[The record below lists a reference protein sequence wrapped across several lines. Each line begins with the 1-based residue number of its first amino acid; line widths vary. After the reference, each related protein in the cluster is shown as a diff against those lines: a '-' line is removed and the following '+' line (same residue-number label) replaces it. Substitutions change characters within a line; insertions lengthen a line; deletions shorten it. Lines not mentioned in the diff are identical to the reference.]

1 MPAPDLPPG
10 GSAAALGSCSAGLRR
25 RRTDLYLAR
34 SRPFFTQQKM
44 TVETAPETRTFQ
56 AEVSRLL
63 DIVAH
68 SLYSEK
74 EIFLRELISNASDAC
89 DRLRY
94 AALTEPNLAEGD
106 ANYRVVLTPVK
117 SSRTLTV
124 ADNGIGMNRDELIE
138 NLGTIARSGTAAFMS
153 QLTGDDKKD
162 MSLIGQ
168 FGVGFYSSFMV
179 ADKVEVLSRKAGD
192 SEGWRWTSDG
202 QGSFTVEPAANVPRG
217 ARITLHMREGDDE
230 YLDPFRL
237 RQIVSR
243 YSDHIALPIVLADG
257 NKEETINKAS
267 ALWTRPRSE
276 ITEDQYKEFYHHVGH
291 GFDDPWLTIHARAEG
306 VLEYTLLLFVP
317 SQKPF
322 DLFDPERKSRLKLY
336 IRRVFITDEGTE
348 LLPAYLRFIRGIVDS
363 EDLPLNISREML
375 QSNPM
380 VARMR
385 QQLTRRVLTDLGKKA
400 NEAPEEYANFWDAF
414 GAVLKEGLY
423 EDREQRDTLLPL
435 ARFRSTTRD
444 GFVSLDEYVEAMR
457 PGQEAIYT
465 ITGDN
470 LELLKMSPQL
480 EGFRA
485 RGVEVLLM
493 TDPIDEFWIPAIGSY
508 KEKPFK
514 SATRGGIDLEK
525 ITPSEERQEEKPE
538 APAKL
543 ASLIA
548 IFKLALGDA
557 VKDVRSSERLTD
569 SAVCLVADEG
579 DIDMHLER
587 LLKQHRQLDT
597 AAKRILELNPR
608 HRLIERLA
616 ASVGETGASDQ
627 LSEFAFLLLD
637 QARIVEGEQLPDP
650 PAFARRLASLLER
663 GLPTPA

>member
-1 MPAPDLPPG
+1 MTEQTTEQAP
-10 GSAAALGSCSAGLRR
+10 
-25 RRTDLYLAR
+25 
-34 SRPFFTQQKM
+34 
-44 TVETAPETRTFQ
+44 PETRTFQ

-94 AALTEPNLAEGD
+94 AALTEPALAEGD

-124 ADNGIGMNRDELIE
+124 ADNGIGMNHDELVE

-153 QLTGDDKKD
+153 QLTGDSKKD

-168 FGVGFYSSFMV
+168 FGVGFYSAFMA

-192 SEGWRWTSDG
+192 SEGWRWVSDG
-202 QGSFTVEPAANVPRG
+202 KGSFTIEPAANVPRG
-217 ARITLHMREGDDE
+217 ARITLHLREGDEE
-230 YLDPFRL
+230 YLEPQRL
-237 RQIVSR
+237 KQIVKT

-257 NKEETINKAS
+257 NKEETVNSAS
-267 ALWTRPRSE
+267 ALWTRPRAE
-276 ITEDQYKEFYHHVGH
+276 ITAEQYKEFYHHVGH
-291 GFDDPWLTIHARAEG
+291 GFDEPWLTLHARAEG
-306 VLEYTLLLFVP
+306 VLEYTYLLFVP

-322 DLFDPERKSRLKLY
+322 DLFDPERKPRVKLY
-336 IRRVFITDEGTE
+336 VRRVFITDEGTD
-348 LLPAYLRFIRGIVDS
+348 LLPAYLRFIKGIVDS

-380 VARMR
+380 VARIR
-385 QQLTRRVLTDLGKKA
+385 QQLTRRVLSELAKKA
-400 NEAPEEYANFWDAF
+400 SEATEEYAKFWDNF

-435 ARFRSTTRD
+435 ARFRSTARD
-444 GFVSLDEYVEAMR
+444 GLISLDDYIAAMR

-470 LELLKMSPQL
+470 LDLLKKSPQI

-485 RGVEVLLM
+485 RGVEVLLL
-493 TDPIDEFWIPAIGSY
+493 TDPIDEFWLPSVGTF

-514 SATRGGIDLEK
+514 SATRGGVDLDK
-525 ITPSEERQEEKPE
+525 VAPPDDRKDAAERPE
-538 APAKL
+538 SPAKL

-557 VKDVRSSERLTD
+557 VKDVRGSERLTD

-587 LLKQHRQLDT
+587 LLKQHRQLDS

-608 HRLIERLA
+608 HRLIERLSG
-616 ASVGETGASDQ
+616 SVGESGMSEL
-627 LSEFAFLLLD
+627 LSEFAWLLLD

-650 PAFARRLASLLER
+650 PAFARRLATLLER
-663 GLPTPA
+663 GLSAT

>member
-1 MPAPDLPPG
+1 MTEQI
-10 GSAAALGSCSAGLRR
+10 AA
-25 RRTDLYLAR
+25 
-34 SRPFFTQQKM
+34 
-44 TVETAPETRTFQ
+44 ETRTFQ

-68 SLYSEK
+68 SLYSDK

-94 AALTEPNLAEGD
+94 AAVTEPSLAEGD

-124 ADNGIGMNRDELIE
+124 ADNGTGMNHDELIE
-138 NLGTIARSGTAAFMS
+138 NLGTIARSGTAAFLKELS
-153 QLTGDDKKD
+153 GDAKPD

-168 FGVGFYSSFMV
+168 FGVGFYSAFMV
-179 ADKVEVLSRKAGD
+179 ADRVEVLSRKAGED
-192 SEGWRWTSDG
+192 EGWRWVSDG
-202 QGSFTVEPAANVPRG
+202 QGSFTVEPAPNVPRG

-230 YLDPFRL
+230 FLEPHRL
-237 RQIVSR
+237 RQIVKT

-257 NKEETINKAS
+257 NKEATINTAS

-276 ITEDQYKEFYHHVGH
+276 ITPEQYKEFYHHVGH
-291 GFDDPWLTIHARAEG
+291 GFDEPWLTVHARAEG
-306 VLEYTLLLFVP
+306 VLEYTYLLFVP

-322 DLFDPERKSRLKLY
+322 DLFDPERKPRVKLY
-336 IRRVFITDEGTE
+336 VRRVFITDEGTE
-348 LLPAYLRFIRGIVDS
+348 LLPGYLRFIKGIVDS
-363 EDLPLNISREML
+363 EDLPLNVSREML
-375 QSNPM
+375 QANPM

-385 QQLTRRVLTDLGKKA
+385 QQLTRRVLTELAKKA
-400 NEAPEEYANFWDAF
+400 SEAPEEYAKFWDAF

-423 EDREQRDTLLPL
+423 EDREQRETLLPL

-444 GFVSLDEYVEAMR
+444 GLLSLDDYLAAMK

-465 ITGDN
+465 ITGDT
-470 LELLKMSPQL
+470 LDLLKKSPQL

-485 RGVEVLLM
+485 RGVEVLLL
-493 TDPIDEFWIPAIGSY
+493 TDPIDEFWVSAIATY
-508 KEKPFK
+508 NEKPFK
-514 SATRGGIDLEK
+514 SVTRGGADLDK
-525 ITPSEERQEEKPE
+525 IAPPDDAE
-538 APAKL
+538 ATADQYEPPAKL

-569 SAVCLVADEG
+569 SAVCLVAEEG

-587 LLKQHRQLDT
+587 LLKQHRQLDS

-616 ASVGETGASDQ
+616 ASVGDTGASEQ
-627 LSEFAFLLLD
+627 LSEFAWLLLD

-650 PAFARRLASLLER
+650 PAFARRLAALLER
-663 GLPTPA
+663 GLPEAA

>member
-1 MPAPDLPPG
+1 MP
-10 GSAAALGSCSAGLRR
+10 
-25 RRTDLYLAR
+25 
-34 SRPFFTQQKM
+34 Q
-44 TVETAPETRTFQ
+44 ETRTFQ

-94 AALTEPNLAEGD
+94 AAITEPNLIEGD
-106 ANYRVVLTPVK
+106 ADYRVVLTPVK
-117 SSRTLTV
+117 SSKVLTV
-124 ADNGIGMNRDELIE
+124 ADNGIGMNHDELVE
-138 NLGTIARSGTAAFMS
+138 NLGTIARSGTAAFMRD
-153 QLTGDDKKD
+153 LTGDERKD

-168 FGVGFYSSFMV
+168 FGVGFYSAFMV
-179 ADKVEVLSRKAGD
+179 ADKVEVVSRKAGD
-192 SEGWRWTSDG
+192 EQGWRWESDG
-202 QGSFTVEPAANVPRG
+202 KGEFTIEPEPNLKRG
-217 ARITLHMREGDDE
+217 TRITLHIREGDEE
-230 YLDPFRL
+230 YLEPHRL
-237 RQIVSR
+237 RQIVKT

-257 NKEETINKAS
+257 GKEETINTAS
-267 ALWTRPRSE
+267 ALWTRPRGE
-276 ITEDQYKEFYHHVGH
+276 ITEEQYKEFYHHVGH
-291 GFDDPWLTIHARAEG
+291 SFDAPWLTLHARAEG
-306 VLEYTLLLFVP
+306 MVEYTYLLFVP
-317 SQKPF
+317 DSKPF
-322 DLFDPERKSRLKLY
+322 DLFEPERKTQVKLY
-336 IRRVFITDEGTE
+336 VRRVFITDEGTE
-348 LLPAYLRFIRGIVDS
+348 LLPPYLRFLRGVVDS

-385 QQLTRRVLTDLGKKA
+385 QQLTRRVLGELRKKA
-400 NEAPEEYANFWDAF
+400 TDAPEEYAKFWDNF

-423 EDREQRDTLLPL
+423 EDREQRDTLLGL

-444 GFVSLDEYVEAMR
+444 GWVSLDEYVEAMR

-470 LELLKMSPQL
+470 LDLVRQSPQL

-493 TDPIDEFWIPAIGSY
+493 TDPIDEFWVTAIGTY

-514 SATRGGIDLEK
+514 STTRGGVDLDK
-525 ITPSEERQEEKPE
+525 IATEGDKPAEDKPE
-538 APAKL
+538 PPAKL
-543 ASLIA
+543 GSLIA

-557 VKDVRSSERLTD
+557 VKDVRSSARLTD

-579 DIDMHLER
+579 DMDMRLER
-587 LLKQHRQLDT
+587 LLKAHRQLDT
-597 AAKRILELNPR
+597 AAKRILEINPN

-627 LSEFAFLLLD
+627 LSEFAWLLLD

-650 PAFARRLASLLER
+650 PAFARRLALLLER
-663 GLPTPA
+663 GLPAA

>member
-1 MPAPDLPPG
+1 
-10 GSAAALGSCSAGLRR
+10 
-25 RRTDLYLAR
+25 
-34 SRPFFTQQKM
+34 M
-44 TVETAPETRTFQ
+44 TVQTAPETRSFQ

-117 SSRTLTV
+117 SSRTLTI

-153 QLTGDDKKD
+153 QLTGDAGKD

-202 QGSFTVEPAANVPRG
+202 QGSFTVEPAANLPRG
-217 ARITLHMREGDDE
+217 ARITLHMREGEEE

-237 RQIVSR
+237 RQIVTR

-257 NKEETINKAS
+257 NKEETINRAS

-336 IRRVFITDEGTE
+336 VRRVFITDEGTE
-348 LLPAYLRFIRGIVDS
+348 LLPAYLRFVRGIVDS

-375 QSNPM
+375 QSNPT
-380 VARMR
+380 VSRIR
-385 QQLTRRVLTDLGKKA
+385 QQLTRRVLTELGKKA
-400 NEAPEEYANFWDAF
+400 TEAPEEYAKFWDNF

-435 ARFRSTTRD
+435 ARFHSTTRD
-444 GFVSLDEYVEAMR
+444 GLVSLDQYVEAMR
-457 PGQEAIYT
+457 PGQDAIYT

-470 LELLKMSPQL
+470 LDLLKKSPQL

-485 RGVEVLLM
+485 RGVEVLLL
-493 TDPIDEFWIPAIGSY
+493 TDPIDEFWVSSVATY

-514 SATRGGIDLEK
+514 SATRGGIDLDK
-525 ITPSEERQEEKPE
+525 ITAPEEKDATENKPE
-538 APAKL
+538 PPAKL

-557 VKDVRSSERLTD
+557 VKDVRGSDRLTD

-616 ASVGETGASDQ
+616 ASVGEIGASDQ
-627 LSEFAFLLLD
+627 LSEFAWLLLD

-663 GLPTPA
+663 GLPTAA

>member
-1 MPAPDLPPG
+1 M
-10 GSAAALGSCSAGLRR
+10 
-25 RRTDLYLAR
+25 
-34 SRPFFTQQKM
+34 TQ
-44 TVETAPETRTFQ
+44 ETRTFQ

-94 AALTEPNLAEGD
+94 AAITEPTLIEGD

-117 SSRTLTV
+117 SSKTLTI
-124 ADNGIGMNRDELIE
+124 ADNGTGMNHDELVE
-138 NLGTIARSGTAAFMS
+138 NLGTIARSGTAAFMKELS
-153 QLTGDDKKD
+153 GDAKKD

-168 FGVGFYSSFMV
+168 FGVGFYSAFMV
-179 ADKVEVLSRKAGD
+179 ADKVEVLSRKAG
-192 SEGWRWTSDG
+192 EEQGWRWTSDG
-202 QGSFTVEPAANVPRG
+202 KGEFTIEPEPNLNRG
-217 ARITLHMREGDDE
+217 TRITLHMREGDEE
-230 YLDPFRL
+230 YLEPHRL
-237 RQIVSR
+237 RQIVKR

-257 NKEETINKAS
+257 NKEDALNTAS
-267 ALWTRPRSE
+267 ALWTRPRNE
-276 ITEDQYKEFYHHVGH
+276 ITEEQYKEFYHHVGH
-291 GFDDPWLTIHARAEG
+291 GFDSPWLTLHARAEG
-306 VLEYTLLLFVP
+306 VVEYTYLLFIP
-317 SQKPF
+317 ETKPF
-322 DLFDPERKSRLKLY
+322 DLFEPERKTQVKLY
-336 IRRVFITDEGTE
+336 VRRVFITDESE
-348 LLPAYLRFIRGIVDS
+348 MVPSYLRFMRGVVDS

-385 QQLTRRVLTDLGKKA
+385 RQLTGRVLGELQKRAAD
-400 NEAPEEYANFWDAF
+400 APEEYAKFWENF

-423 EDREQRDTLLPL
+423 EDRDQRDTLLSL

-444 GFVSLDEYVEAMR
+444 GWVSLDEYLEAMK

-470 LELLKMSPQL
+470 LDLVRQSPQL

-493 TDPIDEFWIPAIGSY
+493 TDPIDEFWVTAIGTY

-514 SATRGGIDLEK
+514 SATRGGVDLDK
-525 ITPSEERQEEKPE
+525 IEAPEDKREEKKPE
-538 APAKL
+538 PPAKL
-543 ASLIA
+543 SSLIA

-557 VKDVRSSERLTD
+557 VKDVRSSVRLTD

-579 DIDMHLER
+579 DMDMHLER
-587 LLKQHRQLDT
+587 LLKQHRQLD
-597 AAKRILELNPR
+597 AASKRILEVNPN

-627 LSEFAFLLLD
+627 LSEFAWLLLD

-650 PAFARRLASLLER
+650 PAFARRLAMLLER
-663 GLPTPA
+663 GLPAV